1 VNDILAVIV
10 GTAPVT
16 LALMCGT
23 APVTLALVWRNAA
36 ARRREHADTVAA
48 MARAAVD
55 RALGGQSLVAVTVD
69 PVTPWAPG
77 RLHLS
82 APDGYRQL
90 VDDAYLDVAQRLPR
104 AYDLVI
110 HGC

>member
-1 VNDILAVIV
+1 MSDILALIV
-10 GTAPVT
+10 
-16 LALMCGT
+16 GT

-82 APDGYRQL
+82 APDGYREL
-90 VDDAYLDVAQRLPR
+90 VDEAYLDVAQRLPL